1 MKISDLELINC
12 VNQSTLEALS
22 ETLFEWDFRA
32 FYLHGESITNK
43 KTLLDKVE
51 KDLPMPVGLRPHNW
65 DAFVDCLRGG
75 LSSLAEERVAIIW
88 IDAHV
93 MLGSDLQDFL
103 IAIRSLTD
111 VARYVNTGEADVSHE
126 MQVHIFLV
134 GNSSSFRPFLTET
147 TVAKE

>member
-12 VNQSTLEALS
+12 VNQSTLEAL
-22 ETLFEWDFRA
+22 TGALLEWDFRA

-43 KTLLDKVE
+43 KTLLAKVE
-51 KDLPMPVGLRPHNW
+51 KDLPMSVGLRPHNW

-75 LSSLAEERVAIIW
+75 LSSLADERVAIIW

-111 VARYVNTGEADVSHE
+111 VARYVNTGEAGVSHE
-126 MQVHIFLV
+126 MRVHVFLV
-134 GNSSSFRPFLTET
+134 GNSSSFRPFLTES
-147 TVAKE
+147 TVAKD

>member
-22 ETLFEWDFRA
+22 VTLLAWDFRA
-32 FYLHGESITNK
+32 FYLQGESIIDK
-43 KTLLDKVE
+43 KTLLAKVE

-75 LSSLAEERVAIIW
+75 LSSLAQERVAIVW

-111 VARYVNTGEADVSHE
+111 VARYINTGGSGVSHE

-134 GNSSSFRPFLTET
+134 GNSSSFRPFLTES
-147 TVAKE
+147 TVS

>member
-22 ETLFEWDFRA
+22 VTLLAWDFRA
-32 FYLHGESITNK
+32 FYLQGESIIDK
-43 KTLLDKVE
+43 KTLLAKVE

-75 LSSLAEERVAIIW
+75 LSSLAQERVAIVW

-111 VARYVNTGEADVSHE
+111 VARYINTGGSGVSHE
-126 MQVHIFLV
+126 MQVYIFLV
-134 GNSSSFRPFLTET
+134 GNSSSFRPFLTES
-147 TVAKE
+147 TVS